1 MPKFTY
7 PVVFI
12 MNKEAGEYYSFVPDL
27 GIVADGKTMEEAYN
41 EIDEIFY
48 GYFKIALKHD
58 VEIPTPTSLD
68 DITKKW
74 KDYKVSLITANLP
87 DEDTDKK

>member
-12 MNKEAGEYYSFVPDL
+12 FNEETQAQTGYIPDVAIFSAGETPEDVYAEL
-27 GIVADGKTMEEAYN
+27 EEVLKHY
-41 EIDEIFY
+41 IKFS
-48 GYFKIALKHD
+48 LKHD
-58 VEIPTPTSLD
+58 TEIPTPTSLD

-74 KDYKVSLITANLP
+74 KGYKVSLITA
-87 DEDTDKK
+87 EI

>member
-12 MNKEAGEYYSFVPDL
+12 HNEEGECYNAFLPDL
-27 GIVADGKTMEEAYN
+27 GVFSIGDTMEEAYADA
-41 EIDEIFY
+41 EKLITK
-48 GYFKIALKHD
+48 YFQIATAED
-58 VEIPTPTSLD
+58 FDFATPTSLE

-74 KDYKVSLITANLP
+74 KGYKVSLLTANLP
-87 DEDTDKK
+87 DAK